1 MPSKKDTK
9 PKKKNTKSKDLKL
22 EDEKVKNK
30 SIAEAVDKYL
40 EESKEVFL
48 QNIQPLHTLQFKSK
62 KRPEN
67 EKLIKSFYQW
77 RGIKMHICT
86 NLGIC
91 RPTLDKWIRED
102 KELSDAYQDAL
113 EASIDHAESKLMEL
127 IDGVLIQDY
136 DFQGK
141 PMVYKRP
148 PDIKALNTFL
158 MCKGKNRG
166 YVAKAEVEHSGN
178 KDNPLVSV
186 NYIVPSVAPALDS
199 IKQITDNDG

>member
-1 MPSKKDTK
+1 MPSKKE
-9 PKKKNTKSKDLKL
+9 PESKKKPSKSKEVKL
-22 EDEKVKNK
+22 DDSKEKNK
-30 SIAEAVDKYL
+30 AVADAVDKYL
-40 EESKEVFL
+40 EDSKDVFL
-48 QNIQPLHTLQFKSK
+48 QNLQPLHSLQFKSK
-62 KRPEN
+62 KRPDN
-67 EKLIKSFYQW
+67 EKIIRAFYQW
-77 RGIKMHICT
+77 RGIKSHICS

-91 RPTLDKWIRED
+91 RPSLDKWIRED
-102 KELSDAYQDAL
+102 QELSDAYQDAL

-158 MCKGKNRG
+158 MCRAKNRG

-186 NYIVPSVAPALDS
+186 NYIVPSVTPALDS
-199 IKQITDNDG
+199 IKQITDNGG